1 MSSLYYKHQLHETYN
16 SWKLSLNQ
24 ICSLLDQLD
33 KEVQYIKDPKDKA
46 LFQKRINAISVNYDK
61 QIDLV
66 NQLYWFIENQTVDKD
81 TLSYTKEKLDIARQF
96 IASLGGDPSSINWL
110 KKSDFYR

>member
-1 MSSLYYKHQLHETYN
+1 MSSLYYKHQLQEVYN
-16 SWKLSLNQ
+16 SWKNTVNITS
-24 ICSLLDQLD
+24 SLLDQLD
-33 KEVQYIKDPKDKA
+33 KELTQITDPKDRL
-46 LFQKRINAISVNYDK
+46 LFQKRIAIIDQNLDK

-66 NQLYWFIENQTVDKD
+66 NLLYEYINNHTVDKD

-96 IASLGGDPSSINWL
+96 ISSLGGDPNSINWL

>member
-1 MSSLYYKHQLHETYN
+1 MTA
-16 SWKLSLNQ
+16 
-24 ICSLLDQLD
+24 LLDKLES
-33 KEVQYIKDPKDKA
+33 EVKQITDPKDKN
-46 LFQKRINAISVNYDK
+46 LFINRMKLIEQNYDK

-66 NQLYWFIENQTVDKD
+66 NQLYWYLQNQTVDKD

-96 IASLGGDPSSINWL
+96 IASLGGDPNSINWL

>member
-1 MSSLYYKHQLHETYN
+1 MSSLYYKHQLQTTYTE
-16 SWKLSLNQ
+16 WKKSIDLMTA
-24 ICSLLDQLD
+24 LLDKLES
-33 KEVQYIKDPKDKA
+33 EVKQITDPKDKS
-46 LFQKRINAISVNYDK
+46 LFINRMKLIEQNYDK

-66 NQLYWFIENQTVDKD
+66 NQLYWYIQNQTVDKD

-96 IASLGGDPSSINWL
+96 IASLGGDPNSINWL

>member
-1 MSSLYYKHQLHETYN
+1 MTA
-16 SWKLSLNQ
+16 
-24 ICSLLDQLD
+24 LLDKLD
-33 KEVQYIKDPKDKA
+33 SEVKLITDPKDKS
-46 LFQKRINAISVNYDK
+46 LFINRMKLIEQNYDK

-66 NQLYWFIENQTVDKD
+66 NQLYWYLQNQTVDKD

-96 IASLGGDPSSINWL
+96 IASLGGDPNSINWL